1 MNKYF
6 FLLISLLTV
15 TLIIFTNLY
24 YGKTSSNQVLR
35 SLEQELKLSTT
46 NSLQAITP
54 TIRNLLVQGNIR
66 EARTVLEGWKKNMV
80 FAGYQILEEG
90 KIIDSNLANLDPSEK
105 SYFQITVPI
114 KYSHNGPIWGEIR
127 YYKSFTQLKSI
138 SSQIENGFDQ
148 ILLYTS
154 LFLISI
160 TFFIFILIWLSTDR
174 LTKFFGEYLKDAEQR
189 STSSL
194 LRLIW
199 GPMISRIDDMAE
211 VSKLWRQKYI
221 EAEKAQAMTKV
232 CRQVSHDIRSP
243 LAALNMALDDMDKV
257 PELTRQILRMSI
269 QRIQDIANNLLID
282 TNTPKENIE
291 LAPTLLQATL
301 DEILSEKRL
310 QYKSKM
316 SLQIKGDLS
325 KGLGLFSLINSSLLK
340 QVISNVINNSIEA
353 MPSEEGK
360 ITLSLEKSEEMISIS
375 IQDSGKGMSPETL
388 SQIGKK
394 EFSFGKETL
403 SHSGFG
409 IGLQHA
415 FETVAEWGGKIEI
428 DSKIGLGT
436 SVRILLP
443 KCECPDWFLSQL
455 DLDSGSTLVILDDDH
470 EIHQVWESK
479 LKKHIE
485 ENIVSIIHFS
495 AVEEMKSWFSLNKE
509 RNFLLLTDQELIGSE
524 GTGLDLIKELQI
536 IDKSV
541 LVTSHYDEIQKT
553 VKEPGL
559 KIIPKMIVSNISVT
573 VKAKDIH
580 NVPLQL

>member
-1 MNKYF
+1 M
-6 FLLISLLTV
+6 
-15 TLIIFTNLY
+15 IIFTNLY
-24 YGKTSSNQVLR
+24 YGKANSNQILR
-35 SLEQELKLSTT
+35 SLEQELKVSTT

-54 TIRNLLVQGNIR
+54 TIRNLLIQGNIR
-66 EARTVLEGWKKNMV
+66 EARTVLEGWKKNKV
-80 FAGYQILEEG
+80 FAGYQILEED
-90 KIIDSNLANLDPSEK
+90 KIIDANLANLDSDES
-105 SYFQITVPI
+105 SYFQISVPI
-114 KYSHNGPIWGEIR
+114 KYSHNGPTWGEVR

-154 LFLISI
+154 LFLITI
-160 TFFIFILIWLSTDR
+160 TIFIFILIWLSTDS
-174 LTKFFGEYLKDAEQR
+174 LTKFFGEYLKDAEQG

-211 VSKLWRQKYI
+211 VSKQWRQKYI

-282 TNTPKENIE
+282 TNTMREGIE
-291 LAPTLLQATL
+291 LSPTLLQATL

-316 SLQIKGDLS
+316 SLQIQGNLS
-325 KGLGLFSLINSSLLK
+325 KGLGLFSLINGSLLK

-353 MPSEEGK
+353 MPLEEGRV
-360 ITLSLEKSEEMISIS
+360 TLSLDQSEEMISIS

-388 SQIGKK
+388 SQIGKR

-415 FETVAEWGGKIEI
+415 FETVAEWGGRIEI

-436 SVRILLP
+436 IVRILLP
-443 KCECPDWFLSQL
+443 KCDCPDWFLSQL
-455 DLDSGSTLVILDDDH
+455 DLDSGSTLIILDDDH

-479 LKKHIE
+479 LKKYLE
-485 ENIVSIIHFS
+485 DEVVSIIHFS
-495 AVEEMKSWFSLNKE
+495 AVEEMKSWFNLNEQKD
-509 RNFLLLTDQELIGSE
+509 FILLTDQELIGSQ

-536 IDKSV
+536 INKSV
-541 LVTSHYDEIQKT
+541 LVTSHYDEIQKN
-553 VKEPGL
+553 VKGQGL
-559 KIIPKMIVSNISVT
+559 KIIPKMIVSSISIRVKSKNIDKVS
-573 VKAKDIH
+573 
-580 NVPLQL
+580 LSL